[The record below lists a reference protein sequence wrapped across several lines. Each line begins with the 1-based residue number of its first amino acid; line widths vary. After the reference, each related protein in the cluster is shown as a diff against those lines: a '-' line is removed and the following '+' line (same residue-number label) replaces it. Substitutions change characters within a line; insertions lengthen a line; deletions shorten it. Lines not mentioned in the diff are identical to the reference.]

1 MYNARYQHYKAVM
14 NNAEKLDIEL
24 LLLPPYSANLN
35 VIESLWKFV
44 NKSVYYEHYYDK
56 SKKNMRLS
64 GGRGSINEKYQKKLE

>member
-1 MYNARYQHYKAVM
+1 M

-44 NKSVYYEHYYDK
+44 NKSVYYDK

>member
-44 NKSVYYEHYYDK
+44 NKSVYYDK